1 MRKPIIS
8 ELSKLKRKKKMN
20 LRIYIAIA
28 ALVLI
33 SSVAVLGA
41 EPKIVTD
48 ALSSAEWISKALIS
62 SGYKAD
68 FSLDSLREIDRFFE
82 EQAADGKAKAGGLL
96 SEKPGQR
103 IFGIGAY
110 VGEVIRRKFGGKWE
124 GNDADPQAE
133 INISLKLSSGATV
146 WPVQRV
152 MKRLKNGGE
161 DGIYAY
167 GALIVRTE

>member
-1 MRKPIIS
+1 
-8 ELSKLKRKKKMN
+8 MN
-20 LRIYIAIA
+20 LRIYIATA

-33 SSVAVLGA
+33 SSVAALGA
-41 EPKIVTD
+41 ESKIVTD

-82 EQAADGKAKAGGLL
+82 EQTADGKAKAGGLL
-96 SEKPGQR
+96 SEKLGQR
-103 IFGIGAY
+103 IFGISAY

-133 INISLKLSSGATV
+133 INLSLKLSSGATI

-152 MKRLKNGGE
+152 MKRLQNGGE

-167 GALIVRTE
+167 GSLVVRTK